1 MAALNAFKNCSNFT
15 DEETR
20 VIALVRGVSAAVCCG
35 ILSFVLVALVVLA
48 KPPKARKRLCGT
60 VIKRLTFGTFAV
72 SVAYQLNFALHLVHY
87 YYQDNRYC
95 KVNGFFNQYFGS
107 VLLLFILESI
117 LILYFKIMA
126 KVIPSWRTL
135 YKAKK
140 NAFTYH
146 GWKINKLEVL
156 NLALIVVLPFVI
168 DWIPFTTNSY
178 GQYGTW
184 CWIILLDPD
193 CSIHT
198 AGLWE
203 QIWLW
208 FIPFGFAAFLT
219 LVLFITSLCTCV
231 LGYGGK
237 DIKAHKVT
245 KVAILDYVLLLAFL
259 VFIFFVRIA
268 RFAFDQHRFVYWV
281 LDALGSPL
289 LATFIPLAL
298 LVAILL
304 PTLRTRLGKQHRRQS
319 QIYSEGEPKS
329 VNESDGTFY
338 THWTPPHSTI
348 TTSLLSS
355 QRNSELQQY

>member
-156 NLALIVVLPFVI
+156 NLALIVVLPLVI
-168 DWIPFTTNSY
+168 GYLSLQTNMINLEHGAGLSY
-178 GQYGTW
+178 
-184 CWIILLDPD
+184 L
-193 CSIHT
+193 IHT
-198 AGLWE
+198 HGRIVGTDLAVVY
-203 QIWLW
+203 
-208 FIPFGFAAFLT
+208 PFWSCCFSDSCT
-219 LVLFITSLCTCV
+219 LYYITVYVCV
-231 LGYGGK
+231 GP
-237 DIKAHKVT
+237 
-245 KVAILDYVLLLAFL
+245 
-259 VFIFFVRIA
+259 RICM
-268 RFAFDQHRFVYWV
+268 
-281 LDALGSPL
+281 
-289 LATFIPLAL
+289 
-298 LVAILL
+298 
-304 PTLRTRLGKQHRRQS
+304 
-319 QIYSEGEPKS
+319 
-329 VNESDGTFY
+329 ESK
-338 THWTPPHSTI
+338 
-348 TTSLLSS
+348 
-355 QRNSELQQY
+355 NM